1 MAVQLGRDRHGGI
14 RKSLIRSKAEQ
25 MSSTLPAGPATT
37 WLDEEL
43 RKEKALVASL
53 RDLVEKQQAIVVDQ
67 AQRIL
72 AMEDRLTKLQGQLL
86 RIPDVEESLRRTR
99 DEVVLMIS
107 ELRQEQQ
114 KREAEFLRNRRAERE
129 QDVRAIQEI
138 EAQLKR
144 FDSLDEGLEA
154 RRVEERRLNEALLRL
169 EQSLGDIVKRL
180 AQRDEASRQLAD
192 RVEHGVVRMGQAE
205 EALAASRETQQDH
218 LSRLLVLETL
228 SSKFEQQIGELQT
241 VRQQLVAQQ
250 EELLESQRR
259 ADRDRTQAMT
269 GWGRKLEEYA
279 HQMEVWT
286 EQLRFFADQQ
296 EKMRHVSREV
306 QELAHQVSQQQ
317 DQLRQTQR
325 IAGEQL
331 RNEFKEWRSENDH
344 RWIQELERLQ
354 KEREAQDARNDAQD
368 SRLANLDQLQKDDWA
383 RMTVL
388 EERLSAWRD
397 EFSAESKKIKQAQ
410 LQTLRMQGQ
419 TLQDMLDEL
428 RGLLGEEET

>member
-1 MAVQLGRDRHGGI
+1 
-14 RKSLIRSKAEQ
+14 
-25 MSSTLPAGPATT
+25 
-37 WLDEEL
+37 
-43 RKEKALVASL
+43 
-53 RDLVEKQQAIVVDQ
+53 
-67 AQRIL
+67 
-72 AMEDRLTKLQGQLL
+72 
-86 RIPDVEESLRRTR
+86 
-99 DEVVLMIS
+99 
-107 ELRQEQQ
+107 
-114 KREAEFLRNRRAERE
+114 
-129 QDVRAIQEI
+129 
-138 EAQLKR
+138 
-144 FDSLDEGLEA
+144 
-154 RRVEERRLNEALLRL
+154 
-169 EQSLGDIVKRL
+169 
-180 AQRDEASRQLAD
+180 
-192 RVEHGVVRMGQAE
+192 MGQAE
-205 EALAASRETQQDH
+205 EALATSRETQQDH

>member
-1 MAVQLGRDRHGGI
+1 
-14 RKSLIRSKAEQ
+14 
-25 MSSTLPAGPATT
+25 MSSTLHAGLATT

-383 RMTVL
+383 RMTAL

-410 LQTLRMQGQ
+410 LQAIRMQGQ

>member
-1 MAVQLGRDRHGGI
+1 
-14 RKSLIRSKAEQ
+14 